1 MLLSVQQKYILEALR
16 ALGCARQRQLHVLVR
31 EKFRRPDLEI
41 SEARMET
48 MLRSCGAS
56 RRVSE

>member
-31 EKFRRPDLEI
+31 EKFRRPD
-41 SEARMET
+41 
-48 MLRSCGAS
+48 
-56 RRVSE
+56 

>member
-41 SEARMET
+41 SADSANDKMKENAEEKM
-48 MLRSCGAS
+48 
-56 RRVSE
+56 